1 VTVGS
6 AVRTGV
12 RGFGELL
19 ITAGLVLLLFAAYQL
34 VWTNVEA
41 ERAQGKVADA
51 LRESWER
58 PPATPSSGSEAQPEP
73 EPYRTGQGMAFLHI
87 PRLGEGW
94 TVPVVEGVGQG
105 ELERGVGHY
114 PDTVRAGE
122 GGNFAVAGHRATH
135 GEPFADLDRVRRGD
149 RVVAETR
156 DRWYT
161 YVVDRTLIVRPD
173 ETWVLD
179 PVPGERGAAPD
190 EPLIT
195 LTTCNPR
202 WSSTERLIVFG
213 HLEEQRPRTEG
224 PPPVLAKGA

>member
-1 VTVGS
+1 MTVGS

-19 ITAGLVLLLFAAYQL
+19 VTAGLVLLLFAAYQL

-41 ERAQGKVADA
+41 ERAQGKVTDA

-58 PPATPSSGSEAQPEP
+58 PPVTPSSGSDAEP
-73 EPYRTGQGMAFLHI
+73 EPFRTGQGVAFLHI
-87 PRLGEGW
+87 PRLGEGS

-114 PDTVRAGE
+114 PDTVQAGE
-122 GGNFAVAGHRATH
+122 PGNFAIAGHRATH

-149 RVVAETR
+149 RLVAETR
-156 DRWYT
+156 DHWYT
-161 YVVDRTLIVRPD
+161 YVVDRTLIVRPTD
-173 ETWVLD
+173 TWVLD
-179 PVPGERGAAPD
+179 PVPGKRGAEPD

-213 HLEEQRPRTEG
+213 HLEEQRARTDG
-224 PPPVLAKGA
+224 PPPVLVKGA